1 MVGIEKL
8 DSLSM
13 INRPL
18 VLNYLFQHSILQE
31 ILRVGDLE
39 FAEQEDRY
47 SFKVRFLGD
56 SSELRIAASGA
67 EGMLLLN
74 PKTGMIAFHDS
85 SSPSSTPMVS
95 YNGKDISDISA
106 EASGK
111 IRKKQIL
118 AISFEEKSKYMTV
131 RFEIL
136 GAKANAV
143 AAALLSFR
151 NEIESIKSET
161 KPIPHEPKQILG
173 SLGEIAHSL
182 EKTIG
187 NEVQKISATVQES
200 LASLTKLDQLEHL
213 GKKLKL
219 NLNLQDSPEE
229 TTINIDEF
237 VNAAEN
243 SGIFEAIFGALMTK
257 GMISAANEDWKTSL
271 KALKK
276 ARDEAHSKKMES
288 QASEADRQIK
298 RIEALSSETEIDPS
312 SDKEVSMDEAHHY
325 LEGVDQIISEWEKK
339 SQAEGE
345 EGNQNQ

>member
-1 MVGIEKL
+1 M
-8 DSLSM
+8 SL
-13 INRPL
+13 NNHPL

-31 ILRVGDLE
+31 NLRVADLE
-39 FAEQEDRY
+39 FAEQENRY

-56 SSELRIAASGA
+56 SSELAIAASGV

-85 SSPSSTPMVS
+85 SSLSSTPMVS
-95 YNGKDISDISA
+95 YSGKDISDISA
-106 EASGK
+106 EVSGR

-131 RFEIL
+131 RLEIL

-151 NEIESIKSET
+151 NEIESMKSET
-161 KPIPHEPKQILG
+161 KTIPREPQQILG
-173 SLGEIAHSL
+173 SLGELAHSL

-200 LASLTKLDQLEHL
+200 IASLTQLDQLDQL

-219 NLNLQDSPEE
+219 NLKLQGNPKE

-237 VNAAEN
+237 INVAED

-276 ARDEAHSKKMES
+276 ARDEAHSKKMQR

-298 RIEALSSETEIDPS
+298 RIEALSSESGIDPS

-325 LEGVDQIISEWEKK
+325 LEGVEEIISEWENK
-339 SQAEGE
+339 SQTEGE
-345 EGNQNQ
+345 GGYQNQ